1 MEKMSIFGDFA
12 NDSELMLYIKQ
23 IAFGSAIAAAFLGI
37 VYMGGLLA
45 HIVSGTY

>member
-1 MEKMSIFGDFA
+1 MKMMSIFGDFA
-12 NDSELMLYIKQ
+12 NDSELMLYMKQ

-37 VYMGGLLA
+37 VYMGGWLA